1 MREIKGGITIP
12 RGFKAAGIKCGLKKN
27 KKDLALFCSEV
38 PARAVAL
45 FTTNRIQA
53 APLKITREHLR
64 DGRAQAVIINSGN
77 ANACT
82 GKKGLDDARLMTEL
96 TARNLKIKEKDVLV
110 ASTGIIGRPLP
121 MDKISQG
128 IKELARRLE
137 GKGGLSAAEAIMT
150 TDTFP
155 KEKAVKFRV
164 KGKEVFIGGMA
175 KGAGMVS
182 PHLATM
188 LSFITTDALITK
200 PALRKALKDSMA
212 KSFNMVSIDGDMST
226 NDMVVILAN
235 GLAKNEELKEEER
248 SLRTFREALDFV
260 TLSLAR
266 MIVADGEGATKFVEI
281 KVKNAPSSEE
291 AKKAAYSIANSNLV
305 KTAFFG
311 EDANWGR
318 IMVAL
323 GQAGI
328 KLKEERISICLSP
341 LCSRLDGKR
350 KYPSGRGGQIIVKGG
365 QAAKFDK
372 DGIKKIMSGEDIRLT
387 VDLKL
392 GRGEATVWTTDLS
405 ESYVRINSRYPT

>member
-27 KKDLALFCSEV
+27 KKDLAMFCSEV
-38 PARAVAL
+38 PARAIAL
-45 FTTNRIQA
+45 FTTNRIWA

-82 GKKGLDDARLMTEL
+82 GKKGLDNARLMTEL
-96 TARNLKIKEKDVLV
+96 TARNLKIKERDVLI

-128 IKELARRLE
+128 IKGLAKRLE
-137 GKGGLSAAEAIMT
+137 EEGGLSAAEAIMT

-155 KEKAVKFRV
+155 KEKAVKIRV

-175 KGAGMVS
+175 KGAGMIS

-188 LSFITTDALITK
+188 LSFITTDALIAK
-200 PALRKALKDSMA
+200 RALRKTLKDSVA
-212 KSFNMVSIDGDMST
+212 KSFNMITIDRDMST

-235 GLAKNEELKEEER
+235 GLAKNEEIEEGER
-248 SLRTFREALDFV
+248 SLQIFREALDFV

-281 KVKNAPSSEE
+281 KVKNAQSSQE
-291 AKKAAYSIANSNLV
+291 AKKAAHSIANSILV
-305 KTAFFG
+305 KTALFG

-328 KLKEERISICLSP
+328 KLKEERVNI
-341 LCSRLDGKR
+341 RLGR
-350 KYPSGRGGQIIVKGG
+350 KTIVKDG
-365 QAAKFDK
+365 QAAKFD
-372 DGIKKIMSGEDIRLT
+372 E
-387 VDLKL
+387 V
-392 GRGEATVWTTDLS
+392 
-405 ESYVRINSRYPT
+405 

>member
-1 MREIKGGITIP
+1 MREIKGGVTIP
-12 RGFKAAGIKCGLKKN
+12 RGFKAAGLKCGLKKN
-27 KKDLALFCSEV
+27 KKDLALLCSEV
-38 PARAVAL
+38 PARTAAL
-45 FTTNRIQA
+45 LTTNRIQA
-53 APLKITREHLR
+53 APLKVTKEHLR
-64 DGRAQAVIINSGN
+64 NGRAQAVIINSGN

-82 GKKGLDDARLMTEL
+82 GKKGLDDARTMTQL
-96 TARNLKIKEKDVLV
+96 TARNLKIKDKDILV
-110 ASTGIIGRPLP
+110 ASTGIIGKPLP
-121 MDKISQG
+121 MDKISRG
-128 IKELARRLE
+128 IKGLAKILE
-137 GKGGLSAAEAIMT
+137 REGGLSAAEAIMT

-175 KGAGMVS
+175 KGAGMIS

-200 PALRKALKDSMA
+200 PALRKALKDSLD
-212 KSFNMVSIDGDMST
+212 KSFNMITIDGDMST
-226 NDMVVILAN
+226 NDMVIILAN
-235 GLAKNEELKEEER
+235 GLAKNEEFKEGEKSLKA
-248 SLRTFREALDFV
+248 FREALDFV

-281 KVKNAPSSEE
+281 KVQNARSSEE

-328 KLKEERISICLSP
+328 RLKEERISISLSP
-341 LCSRLDGKR
+341 LCSPLAGKR
-350 KYPSGRGGQIIVKGG
+350 ECPSGGRALIIVKGG
-365 QAAKFDK
+365 RTAKFDK
-372 DGIKKIMSGEDIRLT
+372 NRIKKIMSGENIRLT

-392 GRGEATVWTTDLS
+392 GREGAIVWTTDLS
-405 ESYVRINSRYPT
+405 ENYIRINPRYPT